1 MLGGSGSLNNMC
13 YARGNHKNYNDWA
26 AQGAKGWSY
35 EDVLPYFFKLE
46 DNRDFNMLANG
57 KYIKCVIFK

>member
-13 YARGNHKNYNDWA
+13 YGRGNHKDYNDWA

-57 KYIKCVIFK
+57 KYIKCVFFK